1 MGAPSADQQAG
12 ASSDAQSASSPA
24 NTSGPDSDASKVVSE
39 VIGEV
44 TDVLVQVGQSVRAG
58 QALVRIDPRDAA
70 LADTAA
76 KLQIDAA
83 RAELASAEADFKR
96 YTELRDK
103 SFISQAEWERRAAAI
118 ASARAS
124 FEAAVDRLGLYTARA
139 ARDAAVVAVTIRK
152 GQSVGSGQQ
161 LVRLRLNAPNQDFG
175 AIASA
180 AIGGKGMRVPLT
192 AIVGGDSVMRIEAA
206 GEGFLV
212 RKVAVR
218 IGDADDRSARIDAG
232 LGMGDRVVAVG
243 AHLLTDGQAV
253 RLAP

>member
-1 MGAPSADQQAG
+1 MGSQEPA
-12 ASSDAQSASSPA
+12 ASSGFGSAQLPA
-24 NTSGPDSDASKVVSE
+24 KNAGVDSDASKVVSE

-96 YTELRDK
+96 YTDLRDK

-118 ASARAS
+118 ASARAN
-124 FEAAVDRLGLYTARA
+124 FEASVDRLGLYTARA
-139 ARDAAVVAVTIRK
+139 TRDATVVVVSIRK
-152 GQSVGSGQQ
+152 GQSVGSGQP
-161 LVRLRLNAPNQDFG
+161 LVRLRLNAPSQDLDAMG
-175 AIASA
+175 LAGSI
-180 AIGGKGMRVPLT
+180 GKGMRVPLT
-192 AIVGGDSVMRIEAA
+192 AIVGGDSVMRIESA
-206 GEGFLV
+206 GAGFLV
-212 RKVAVR
+212 KKVAVR
-218 IGDADDRSARIDAG
+218 IGDADDRFARIDSG

>member
-1 MGAPSADQQAG
+1 MPAADSAQP
-12 ASSDAQSASSPA
+12 PA
-24 NTSGPDSDASKVVSE
+24 NPVGTESDASRVMSE

-96 YTELRDK
+96 YTDLRDK

-118 ASARAS
+118 ASARAN
-124 FEAAVDRLGLYTARA
+124 FEASVDRLGLYTARA
-139 ARDAAVVAVTIRK
+139 TRDATVVAVAIRK

-161 LVRLRLNAPNQDFG
+161 LVRLRLNTPDQGLD
-175 AIASA
+175 AIASVGA
-180 AIGGKGMRVPLT
+180 VGKGARVPLT
-192 AIVGGDSVMRIEAA
+192 AIVGGDSVMRIESSGA
-206 GEGFLV
+206 GFLV
-212 RKVAVR
+212 KKVAVQ
-218 IGDADDRSARIDAG
+218 IGDADDRFARIDAG

>member
-1 MGAPSADQQAG
+1 MGAQEPG
-12 ASSDAQSASSPA
+12 ASSGIGSAQLPA
-24 NTSGPDSDASKVVSE
+24 TNAGTDSDASKVVSE

-96 YTELRDK
+96 YTDLRDK

-118 ASARAS
+118 ASARAN
-124 FEAAVDRLGLYTARA
+124 FEASVDRLGLYTARA
-139 ARDAAVVAVTIRK
+139 TRDATVVAVAIRK
-152 GQSVGSGQQ
+152 GQSVGSGQP
-161 LVRLRLNAPNQDFG
+161 LVRLRLNAPGQDLD
-175 AIASA
+175 AMASA
-180 AIGGKGMRVPLT
+180 GSPSKGIRVPLT
-192 AIVGGDSVMRIEAA
+192 AIVGGDSVMRIESA
-206 GEGFLV
+206 GAGFLV
-212 RKVAVR
+212 KKVAVR
-218 IGDADDRSARIDAG
+218 IGDADDRFVRIDAG
-232 LGMGDRVVAVG
+232 LAMGDRVVAVG

-253 RLAP
+253 RLAPQGP

>member
-1 MGAPSADQQAG
+1 MPAADSAQP
-12 ASSDAQSASSPA
+12 PA
-24 NTSGPDSDASKVVSE
+24 NPVGTESDASRVMSE

-96 YTELRDK
+96 YTDLRDK

-118 ASARAS
+118 ASARAN
-124 FEAAVDRLGLYTARA
+124 FEASVDRLGLYTARA
-139 ARDAAVVAVTIRK
+139 NRDATVVAVAIRK

-161 LVRLRLNAPNQDFG
+161 LVRLRLNTPDQDLD
-175 AIASA
+175 AIASVGA
-180 AIGGKGMRVPLT
+180 VGKGARVPLT
-192 AIVGGDSVMRIEAA
+192 AIVGGDSVMRIESSGA
-206 GEGFLV
+206 GFLV
-212 RKVAVR
+212 KKVAVR
-218 IGDADDRSARIDAG
+218 IGDADDRFARIDAG